1 MVFRG
6 DERCYYQSVF
16 SINNPDKKEQAFSLL
31 IRVSSSFRKTL
42 VVQNYVKPS
51 HDEYG
56 VQNVGAEDTSG

>member
-1 MVFRG
+1 
-6 DERCYYQSVF
+6 VF
-16 SINNPDKKEQAFSLL
+16 SIYNPDKKEQAFSLL

-56 VQNVGAEDTSG
+56 IQNVDAEDTSG